1 MFFYFK
7 FPNVCFRFE
16 YNYLTH
22 FMLSPL
28 KREEKAFVCFQ
39 RLKEEEG
46 GWKGVKDALV
56 SLIRFLKTE
65 SPLKIMKNAFY
76 VTLKILFVLKV
87 FKCLSLLFDHVGKRL
102 DWKDKVDFKIDEI
115 VAWLTN
121 NCNAHIAQYFKKS
134 SQTIAFGQLTK
145 YNMRNIFLEKS
156 YTKCGR
162 ETIPRPFSKKSK
174 LSISVDRYSKVLYNL
189 LLLCA
194 KLKAIQIY

>member
-1 MFFYFK
+1 MFVYFK

-46 GWKGVKDALV
+46 GWKRVKDALV
-56 SLIRFLKTE
+56 GLIRFLTTE
-65 SPLKIMKNAFY
+65 SPLKIMKNAFD

-102 DWKDKVDFKIDEI
+102 DWKDQVNFKIDEI

-121 NCNAHIAQYFKKS
+121 NYYAHIAQYFKIS
-134 SQTIAFGQLTK
+134 NQTIAFGQIIK
-145 YNMRNIFLEKS
+145 YNRNIFLAKS
-156 YTKCGR
+156 YTQCGK

-189 LLLCA
+189 LLLYA
-194 KLKAIQIY
+194 KLRAIQIY

>member
-7 FPNVCFRFE
+7 FPNVCFQFE
-16 YNYLTH
+16 YNYSTH
-22 FMLSPL
+22 FMLCPL

-56 SLIRFLKTE
+56 GLIRFLTTE

-87 FKCLSLLFDHVGKRL
+87 LKCLSLLFDHVGKRL
-102 DWKDKVDFKIDEI
+102 DWKDKVNFKIDEI

-121 NCNAHIAQYFKKS
+121 NYNAHIAQYFKKRN
-134 SQTIAFGQLTK
+134 QTIAFGQLIK
-145 YNMRNIFLEKS
+145 YNRNIFLVKS
-156 YTKCGR
+156 YTQCGR

-174 LSISVDRYSKVLYNL
+174 VSISVDRYSKVSYNL
-189 LLLCA
+189 LLLYA
-194 KLKAIQIY
+194 KLRAIQIY